1 MKTHRLILVW
11 TLFSFFMHTTAS
23 PVLIS
28 QAQAATASA
37 AAPRSAD
44 ALFDEGVPFEQQ
56 KLIFEYIQY
65 ISNSFAPREGLRK
78 ASEELSDFLKK
89 DDFWFS
95 LKIKDATMAD
105 LLLEANS
112 GRRYLIDKT
121 APAEA
126 RLHAEQRR
134 IEKMLVNDHQS
145 ITRTGVVPGGFMERT
160 RGLAYLYD
168 LQDQLWDMKMA
179 MLLKISGLSNNINV
193 NYISKHPGDYAQET
207 HRILESNRLLDGIIG
222 FATSHHQPLVELKT
236 RFQNAQ
242 NDYQTATAD
251 KLKEDRNRTT
261 ALMDAVGRRSAALN
275 QNGTPNDR
283 HHAELLENVNGVLR
297 NRMDEIDQRL
307 GRSGESEAI
316 PNALYIPPGL
326 GASPE
331 SRPLADAYRKI
342 ARKLVVQTG
351 QKVDQT
357 RRLKSSLA
365 EIRTAVQQENLF
377 YQTLVNDL
385 NIPSEQKQKIATQSQ
400 TSAKQ
405 FIDSLKSLEEP
416 VDAILAQAATVSFQK
431 PDEVIGSRTA
441 ASTAFRLNQQIE
453 GLIEFSSRMDEMS
466 LTVNLDMYGLL
477 ADIDIDQPQH
487 RKPVEMLQ
495 SSGKA
500 RELAVTNFNQRIAAI
515 KDVFEQDAVETRNLK
530 KLGVDIIHQGQTFF
544 TSKTSRLTEI
554 LARYASAA
562 GQPYVDYLTGANEQL
577 KNRLMVIDRMLAVS
591 KESGADSR
599 PQTPCADCV
608 PAAGVWTE
616 LAELGP
622 VYTDTLKQLDD
633 LVDIESFYA
642 PEKINASNVFTDA
655 RNLFELNHRLGNA
668 PYLHLNQNSVD
679 VVFTAGSRMVVVKG
693 IGDPQGVSFAA
704 LSTSEDH
711 LINAPNI
718 GSSRAVGGWLS
729 GIGSTFSNPDDRWI
743 NPLGPSIL
751 DRAAD
756 LLSTAKEMGGKI
768 TTGVGQFT
776 KATFEGIKSA
786 VKTAG
791 NYGSKALTLTG
802 EWIDKA
808 WENAFMSDP
817 KNYSWLKIGGY
828 VLGGAACALATA
840 GTAGLAAPAC
850 IALAIAA
857 GVNIAQGA
865 VDVAAMSKYGL
876 ISQSTADWT
885 KLGLDILGIIG
896 GGWMNIKGAGT
907 AWTKMGNMPYGKIRQ
922 LLTFMGLN
930 PKDLSRI
937 LNIDWSKIK
946 TWSKLVAPLVDA
958 FSAIRNI
965 PDWLGKFQDWYG
977 KLPSMQGIGSSIG
990 TGMNFIRNLIMG
1002 LGSLYQPMP
1011 VNAPSLIPLS
1021 PFSPFAALGGGL
1033 GGSGALL
1040 PGGGQGAGGA
1050 QQPGVSLG
1058 STPPPT
1064 LGQMQPPGGTASR
1077 FQNPYKNWV
1086 NPYKDWVNP
1095 YKDWVSPY

>member
-11 TLFSFFMHTTAS
+11 TLFSFLMQTTAS
-23 PVLIS
+23 PILIS
-28 QAQAATASA
+28 RARAQAQTPTASA

-44 ALFDEGVPFEQQ
+44 ALFDEGVPFHQQ

-78 ASEELSDFLKK
+78 ASEELSGFLRK

-95 LKIKDATMAD
+95 LKIKDETMAD

-121 APAEA
+121 GPAEA
-126 RLHAEQRR
+126 RLHTEQRR
-134 IEKMLVNDHQS
+134 IEKLLINDHEN
-145 ITRTGVVPGGFMERT
+145 ITRTGAVPDGFMERT
-160 RGLAYLYD
+160 RELAYLYD

-193 NYISKHPGDYAQET
+193 NYISKHPGDYPQAIL
-207 HRILESNRLLDGIIG
+207 RIPESTRLLDGIIG
-222 FATSHHQPLVELKT
+222 FAATHHQQLLELKT

-242 NDYQTATAD
+242 NDYQTATAA
-251 KLKEDRNRTT
+251 KLREDRKKTT

-283 HHAELLENVNGVLR
+283 HHAELLERVNDVLQD
-297 NRMDEIDQRL
+297 RMDEIDQRL

-326 GASPE
+326 GTSSE
-331 SRPLADAYRKI
+331 SRPLADAYREI
-342 ARKLVVQTG
+342 ARKFVGQTG

-357 RRLKSSLA
+357 KKLKSSIS

-377 YQTLVNDL
+377 YQTLINDL

-400 TSAKQ
+400 TTVKQ

-416 VDAILAQAATVSFQK
+416 VDAILARAATVNFQK
-431 PDEVIGSRTA
+431 PDEIIGSRTA

-453 GLIEFSSRMDEMS
+453 GLIEFSNRMDEMS
-466 LTVNLDMYGLL
+466 LTVNLHLYGLL

-487 RKPVEMLQ
+487 RKPFEMLQ
-495 SSGKA
+495 ASGKA
-500 RELAVTNFNQRIAAI
+500 RNLAVTDFSQRIAAI
-515 KDVFEQDAVETRNLK
+515 KDIFEQDAVEARNLK
-530 KLGVDIIHQGQTFF
+530 KLGVDIIHQGQAFF
-544 TSKTSRLTEI
+544 ASKTGRLTGI
-554 LARYASAA
+554 LDRHASAA
-562 GQPYVDYLTGANEQL
+562 GQPYFDYLTGANEQL
-577 KNRLMVIDRMLAVS
+577 KTRLMVIDKMLAAS
-591 KESGADSR
+591 KEAGAGKL

-608 PAAGVWTE
+608 PAAAVWSE

-633 LVDIESFYA
+633 LADIESFYT
-642 PEKINASNVFTDA
+642 PEKIKASQVFTDA
-655 RNLFELNHRLGNA
+655 RNLFELNRRLGNT

-679 VVFTAGSRMVVVKG
+679 VVFIAGSRMVVVKS
-693 IGDPQGVSFAA
+693 IGDPDAA
-704 LSTSEDH
+704 VLARVSTSVDH
-711 LINAPNI
+711 LTQAPYI
-718 GSSRAVGGWLS
+718 GGWLS
-729 GIGSTFSNPDDRWI
+729 DIGSGFAHANDQWI
-743 NPLGPSIL
+743 TPLGPSL
-751 DRAAD
+751 FDRASD
-756 LLSTAKEMGGKI
+756 ILSTARELGGKI
-768 TTGVGQFT
+768 STGVRFAQN
-776 KATFEGIKSA
+776 TFEGVKNAIKT
-786 VKTAG
+786 VG

-865 VDVAAMSKYGL
+865 VDVAAMDKYGL

-896 GGWMNIKGAGT
+896 GGWMNIKGAGA
-907 AWTKMGNMPYGKIRQ
+907 AWIKMGNMPYGTIRQ

-946 TWSKLVAPLVDA
+946 TWSKLVVPLTDA

-977 KLPSMQGIGSSIG
+977 KLPNMPDIGSGIG

-1002 LGSLYQPMP
+1002 LGSLYQPLP

-1040 PGGGQGAGGA
+1040 PGGGQAVGGV

-1058 STPPPT
+1058 STPLPT
-1064 LGQMQPPGGTASR
+1064 LGQMQSPGGTVSN
-1077 FQNPYKNWV
+1077 FQNPYKDWV